1 MRVFV
6 YWNLHKG
13 LWSVKA
19 LEGPYKGLVIHRAHR
34 VLLSNAAPKVSEAGR
49 QRVIREGRKN
59 VHAGIVGDLVDYN
72 GHDMLAS
79 TGLPVSYNP
88 YKGPTFYYK
97 GTGEDYT
104 GSEMAYLAHRVVIA
118 L

>member
-6 YWNLHKG
+6 YWNIHKG

-19 LEGPYKGLVIHRAHR
+19 LQGPCKGLVIHRAHR
-34 VLLSNAAPKVSEAGR
+34 VLLSNATPKVSEVGR

-59 VHAGIVGDLVDYN
+59 VHAGIVGTLESLDIQEGLQD
-72 GHDMLAS
+72 
-79 TGLPVSYNP
+79 TGEAVSYNP
-88 YKGPTFYYK
+88 YRGPDFYFK
-97 GTGEDYT
+97 ATERPYT
-104 GSEMAYLAHRVVIA
+104 GSKRAYLAHRVVIA